1 VRAFVT
7 CGHGFVGGWLRQHL
21 EACGDTV
28 IAPDLDELDVLD
40 SQAVSEAL
48 FSARPDV
55 VYHLAALTNVA
66 ESWEQPRLTYEV
78 NVMGTHT
85 VLDGARRFAA
95 KQMPRVVLISSA
107 EVYGRVGPE
116 HVPIRESLPPKPV
129 TPYAAS
135 KAASE
140 MLGIQAHQGY
150 GVPVIITRAFNHVG
164 PSQTASFVVSALAR
178 RIIEAQRNASTS
190 LSVGNLT
197 PKRDFTDVR
206 DVVRAYRLLAESG
219 QPGGTYNVCSG
230 HAVSI
235 AELANRMLELANV
248 KLDLV
253 PDPDLQRP
261 VDIPVLCGDP
271 SKLQSHT
278 GWERVHQLDETLA
291 DTLQFWRVSLAAER
305 T

>member
-1 VRAFVT
+1 M
-7 CGHGFVGGWLRQHL
+7 
-21 EACGDTV
+21 GDT
-28 IAPDLDELDVLD
+28 ITAPDLDELDVLNSD
-40 SQAVSEAL
+40 AVSEAL

-66 ESWEQPRLTYEV
+66 DSWNQPRLYYEV

-85 VLDGARRFAA
+85 VLDAARRFAE
-95 KQMPRVVLISSA
+95 KEMPRVVLISSA

-116 HVPIRESLPPKPV
+116 HVPIRETLPAKPV

-140 MLGIQAHQGY
+140 MLGIQAFQGY

-190 LSVGNLT
+190 LSVGNLS
-197 PKRDFTDVR
+197 PQRDFTDVR
-206 DVVRAYRLLAESG
+206 DVVRAYRLLAEKG

-230 HAVSI
+230 QAVSV
-235 AELANRMLELANV
+235 AQLANRMLELADV

-261 VDIPVLCGDP
+261 VDIPILCGDP
-271 SKLQSHT
+271 SKLPHT
-278 GWERVHQLDETLA
+278 GWERVHPLDETLA

-305 T
+305 A